1 MYSSISE
8 NKRNTVIIFSLF
20 TLIISGIGLFFAYNA
35 NNFSIFYIT
44 LAASIIYAW
53 VDYIFSTKITLAMT
67 GAEQINRTQY
77 PEFYSAVES
86 ISITAGIP
94 MPKIYIINDPSPNAF
109 AAGTKPENSI
119 VCATT
124 GLLEIM
130 DKTELEGVVAHEVSH
145 IKNYDIRISMAAIA
159 LTAAIGFLADIAWRL
174 LFWGDDR
181 DDSEKSLIVYLVG
194 VILVVLS
201 PILAFIVRMAISRER
216 EFLADA
222 TAVSLTRYPDGLIRA
237 LEKLKENSAP
247 LKKQNSTTASLFISN
262 PLKPG
267 LIQKMFSTHPPL
279 DERIR
284 RLKENSA
291 RF

>member
-20 TLIISGIGLFFAYNA
+20 ILIISGIGLFFAYNA

-86 ISITAGIP
+86 ISIAAGIP

-181 DDSEKSLIVYLVG
+181 DDNEKSPIVYLVG
-194 VILVVLS
+194 AILVVLS

-222 TAVSLTRYPDGLIRA
+222 TAVILTRYPDGLIRA

>member
-20 TLIISGIGLFFAYNA
+20 ILIISGIGLFFAYNA

-145 IKNYDIRISMAAIA
+145 IKNYDIRISMAAIV

-181 DDSEKSLIVYLVG
+181 DDSEKSPIVYLVG

>member
-20 TLIISGIGLFFAYNA
+20 ILIISGIGLFFAYSA

-67 GAEQINRTQY
+67 GAEQINQTQS

-130 DKTELEGVVAHEVSH
+130 DKSELEGVVAHEISH

-181 DDSEKSLIVYLVG
+181 DDNEKSPIVYLVG
-194 VILVVLS
+194 AILVVLS

-222 TAVSLTRYPDGLIRA
+222 TAVILTRYPDGLIRA

>member
-20 TLIISGIGLFFAYNA
+20 ILIISGIGLFFAYNA

-77 PEFYSAVES
+77 PEFYSVVES

-181 DDSEKSLIVYLVG
+181 DDSEKSPIVYLVG

>member
-20 TLIISGIGLFFAYNA
+20 ILIISGIGLFFAYNA

-86 ISITAGIP
+86 ISIAAGIP

-181 DDSEKSLIVYLVG
+181 DDSEKSPIVYLVG